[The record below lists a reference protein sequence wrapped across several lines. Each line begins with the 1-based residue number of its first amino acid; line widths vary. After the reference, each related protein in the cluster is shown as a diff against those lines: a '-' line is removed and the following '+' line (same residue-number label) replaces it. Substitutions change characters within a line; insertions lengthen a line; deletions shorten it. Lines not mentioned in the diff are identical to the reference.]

1 MPAMMESAHI
11 HAPGTAKRYSRLNP
25 RYLAATR
32 RAAEKAR
39 KAEAR
44 RAFLS
49 SLASIST
56 VATLALMLTQALLN
70 G

>member
-1 MPAMMESAHI
+1 MRPMTKSAHI
-11 HAPGTAKRYSRLNP
+11 YAPGTAKRYSRLNP

-49 SLASIST
+49 DLASIST
-56 VATLALMLTQALLN
+56 VATFALMLAQALLN

>member
-49 SLASIST
+49 DLASVST
-56 VATLALMLTQALLN
+56 VATFALMLAQALLN

>member
-11 HAPGTAKRYSRLNP
+11 HAPGTADRYSRLNP

-32 RAAEKAR
+32 RAAEKAQ

-49 SLASIST
+49 SLASISI
-56 VATLALMLTQALLN
+56 VATLALMLAQALLN

>member
-1 MPAMMESAHI
+1 MPGMTKPAHI
-11 HAPGTAKRYSRLNP
+11 HAPGTVERYSRLNP

-39 KAEAR
+39 KAEAM

-56 VATLALMLTQALLN
+56 VATLALMLAQALLN